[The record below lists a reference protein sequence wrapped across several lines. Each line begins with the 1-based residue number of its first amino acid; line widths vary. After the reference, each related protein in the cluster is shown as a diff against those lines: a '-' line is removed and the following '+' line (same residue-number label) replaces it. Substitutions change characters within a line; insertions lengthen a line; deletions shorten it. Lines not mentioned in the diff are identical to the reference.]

1 MPRPDEISLDL
12 IPLLENVIEV
22 FRQEI
27 NCKIAFNKTENS
39 MMIRADKDQMVRTF
53 NNLIKNAI
61 QSIPEDR
68 EGLIRISVK
77 KNEQNVRIEVADN
90 GCGIPVAMRSK
101 IFVPYFTTKSTGTGL
116 GLAMVRQIVENH
128 RGTID
133 FESTENVGTT
143 IIINLPQAGE

>member
-1 MPRPDEISLDL
+1 
-12 IPLLENVIEV
+12 
-22 FRQEI
+22 
-27 NCKIAFNKTENS
+27 
-39 MMIRADKDQMVRTF
+39 
-53 NNLIKNAI
+53 
-61 QSIPEDR
+61 
-68 EGLIRISVK
+68 
-77 KNEQNVRIEVADN
+77 VRIEVADN

-143 IIINLPQAGE
+143 IIINLPQADE